1 MNAEIKQPILI
12 VDDNPDIRR
21 LLHHAVKPEG
31 YSVLQAR
38 SGAEA
43 LEILTTTEVSAVL
56 LDLRMPDMDGIEV
69 CRRIRADA
77 RTAALPVMMITGNK
91 DLESRLAGFE
101 AGVDDY
107 ILKPF
112 DMREVI
118 TRLRSHMEVARLR
131 SELARLQGVLATTRL
146 VLHEFNNPIQ
156 ILVGALDL
164 LGEESAAAGEAM
176 GMLKD
181 ATLRLQRLATKVVAI
196 SEPAFQ
202 ESPCGTMLDLD
213 ASR

>member
-1 MNAEIKQPILI
+1 MNAEPKNPILI
-12 VDDNPDIRR
+12 VDDNPDVRR
-21 LLHHAVKPEG
+21 LLLHAVKPEG

-38 SGAEA
+38 TGTEA
-43 LEILTTTEVSAVL
+43 LQILASTELSAVL
-56 LDLRMPDMDGIEV
+56 LDLRMPDISGIEV
-69 CRRIRADA
+69 CRRIRADV
-77 RTAALPVMMITGNK
+77 RTAALPVLMITGNE

-107 ILKPF
+107 IPKPF
-112 DMREVI
+112 DMREII
-118 TRLRSHMEVARLR
+118 TRLRSRMELASLR

-164 LGEESAAAGEAM
+164 LGDESAAAGEAM
-176 GMLKD
+176 AMLRD
-181 ATLRLQRLATKVVAI
+181 ATDRLRHLSTKVVTI

-202 ESPCGTMLDLD
+202 ESPSGTMLDLE

>member
-1 MNAEIKQPILI
+1 MNAEPKNPILI
-12 VDDNPDIRR
+12 VDDNPDVRR
-21 LLHHAVKPEG
+21 LLQHAVKPEG

-43 LEILTTTEVSAVL
+43 LDILASTELSAVL
-56 LDLRMPDMDGIEV
+56 LDLRMPDISGIEV

-77 RTAALPVMMITGNK
+77 RTAALPVLMITGNE

-107 ILKPF
+107 IPKPF

-118 TRLRSHMEVARLR
+118 TRLRSRMELSALR
-131 SELARLQGVLATTRL
+131 GELARLQGVLATTRL

-164 LGEESAAAGEAM
+164 LGDESAAAGEAM
-176 GMLKD
+176 TMLRD
-181 ATLRLQRLATKVVAI
+181 ATDRLRHLSTKVVAI

-202 ESPCGTMLDLD
+202 ESPSGTMLDLE